1 MDKQWQTIIWQ
12 QFGAAIDMLG
22 SALNACPSELWQAQ
36 LYNDRSVQPEFTA
49 FWYVTYHTIFW
60 LDFYLADSIET
71 FSPPPPFT
79 LSEFEA
85 GLLPERVY
93 TKAELQSYLAYS
105 RQKCQETIH
114 GLTNALAPQRCRTD
128 WPEMSVAELLLYNMR
143 HVQEHAGQLSLFL
156 GQKEHKTAVW
166 VSKARQ

>member
-105 RQKCQETIH
+105 
-114 GLTNALAPQRCRTD
+114 
-128 WPEMSVAELLLYNMR
+128 
-143 HVQEHAGQLSLFL
+143 
-156 GQKEHKTAVW
+156 
-166 VSKARQ
+166 